1 MKSLS
6 KVKSKQQGAAL
17 VVSLVILLGVTAIA
31 VSSMHGSS
39 VQQKVTASYIDG
51 DVAFQAAEAALR
63 SAENWIVVQRAN
75 GESLGVGDAAAG
87 VTVYGI
93 EEFASQWW
101 DDEASDVWDGG
112 TEVRSADY
120 PVSVAAQ
127 PVFVLEAL
135 GKTGGSVDAT
145 DDSGKTA
152 FFRITSRGFGLTQH
166 SGEPIHVTVLQS
178 TFSIPL

>member
-1 MKSLS
+1 M
-6 KVKSKQQGAAL
+6 

-63 SAENWIVVQRAN
+63 NAENWMVVQRAN
-75 GESLGVGDAAAG
+75 GADLGVGDVAAG
-87 VTVYGI
+87 VTVFGV
-93 EEFASQWW
+93 EEFGSQWW
-101 DDEASDVWDGG
+101 EDEASAVWDVG
-112 TEVRSADY
+112 TEVSNADF
-120 PVSVAAQ
+120 PVSVASE

-135 GKTGGSVDAT
+135 GKTGGSADAT
-145 DDSGKTA
+145 DDSGKIA
-152 FFRITSRGFGLTQH
+152 YFRITSRGFGLTVH
-166 SGEPIHVTVLQS
+166 DGEPVHVAVLQS